1 MLAALAAVTIGINA
15 PPMETRPEETD
26 ARGNAEVFSR
36 EDRGS
41 FSVFVKDAGK
51 EWSQVPQVEEK
62 VESPCTV
69 DWLVF
74 HTLMPNV
81 DFVLRTFRNQEEEL
95 AARRS
100 TDDLTNYFED
110 DGFAD
115 NNFGLH
121 DIY

>member
-1 MLAALAAVTIGINA
+1 MLAALAAVTIGMNA
-15 PPMETRPEETD
+15 PPSDFRPEDTE
-26 ARGNAEVFSR
+26 ARGYALVFSR
-36 EDRGS
+36 EDRGR

-51 EWSQVPQVEEK
+51 EWSQVPQVEETAEK
-62 VESPCTV
+62 PCAV

-81 DFVLRTFRNQEEEL
+81 DFVLRTFRNKEEEL
-95 AARRS
+95 AARRTS
-100 TDDLTNYFED
+100 DDLTNYFED